1 MNSKNIENDLQV
13 RVRNYLEFNWNEDKL
28 CNKEAEKEV
37 FNKLSDKLR
46 DEILMESYGKVLKSI
61 PFIKRNF
68 SEPVIHKLVAT
79 MKQSRFYPG
88 EKIFEVYFF
97 FLSFR

>member
-28 CNKEAEKEV
+28 CNKEAEKDV

-46 DEILMESYGKVLKSI
+46 DEILMQSYGKVLESI

-68 SEPVIHKLVAT
+68 SEQAIHSLVSI

-88 EKIFEVYFF
+88 EKIFEVDIDKF
-97 FLSFR
+97 